1 MMNLKTNLRILF
13 VQDFEDI
20 PAGTKLTA
28 DIIKETEDSVDLEL
42 ESGEQLYG
50 VPMEIVSVH
59 TKDVVRV
66 KNQIALSN

>member
-13 VQDFEDI
+13 TQDFEDI

-50 VPMEIVSVH
+50 IPMEIVAVH

>member
-13 VQDFEDI
+13 TQDFEDI

-28 DIIKETEDSVDLEL
+28 DIIKETEDGVDLEL